1 MKSKELE
8 AKTFTLTITGD
19 VSAGRLED
27 ALYVGLER
35 NEENWRKFSIK
46 EQAPKVRRV
55 RHAAATK
62 PYKTEN
68 DDHIIAGRC

>member
-1 MKSKELE
+1 MKAKELK
-8 AKTFTLTITGD
+8 AKAFILTITGD

-46 EQAPKVRRV
+46 EQAPKRYI
-55 RHAAATK
+55 AATR
-62 PYKTEN
+62 PYKETIDNE
-68 DDHIIAGRC
+68 DPIIMGRC

>member
-1 MKSKELE
+1 M
-8 AKTFTLTITGD
+8 LTITGD

-46 EQAPKVRRV
+46 EQTPKRYV
-55 RHAAATK
+55 AATK
-62 PYKTEN
+62 PYKTDVE
-68 DDHIIAGRC
+68 DDPIIMGRC

>member
-1 MKSKELE
+1 MKAKELK
-8 AKTFTLTITGD
+8 AKTFVLTITGE

-46 EQAPKVRRV
+46 EQAPKARRISDAV
-55 RHAAATK
+55 K
-62 PYKTEN
+62 EPYESKD